1 MRNTNPEGLYSIK
14 GSKFEALD
22 LPVIQEQ
29 RGKDYI
35 KFGIDNLFPQQ
46 LIGLYDSSAMNHTC
60 IDAIKDGIFGEGIV
74 DYGGEYI
81 NTDGDTID
89 EIFSRI
95 SLDYTLFGGYSLNI
109 IWNKEG
115 TRIAEIYHLPFANV
129 RSGKP
134 DEEDKIHSYYYSSD
148 WSQIRKY
155 KPVEYRSY
163 DPTDTKKDSASQI
176 YYCKNYNPGQEI
188 YPLPAYIGGVNDIQL
203 DARVSRFHNANISN
217 GLAPSMFVQFRNGIP
232 NPEER
237 RDIYREIEDTFS
249 GEENAGR
256 FFLAFS
262 EPGKEL
268 QVTPIEN
275 ANDDYYLTLEQRITS
290 RILTAHRITSPLL
303 LGIKDGAGFSSNSDE
318 IITSYSHFMNTVVR
332 PKQSKIIDT
341 YGYILSLA
349 GFNVKLEVA
358 PVPMIIGTEADDPA
372 LQEDITNIAND

>member
-22 LPVIQEQ
+22 LPVIQET

-35 KFGIDNLFPQQ
+35 KFGLDNLFPQQ
-46 LIGLYDSSAMNHTC
+46 LIKLYDSSAMNHTC
-60 IDAIKDGIFGEGIV
+60 IDAITDGIYGEGIK
-74 DYGGEYI
+74 DYGGEYVNTEGETI
-81 NTDGDTID
+81 NDV
-89 EIFSRI
+89 FQKI
-95 SLDYTLFGGYSLNI
+95 SLDYTLFGGYSVNI

-134 DEEDKIHSYYYSSD
+134 DEEDRVNNYFYSSD
-148 WSQIRKY
+148 WNQIRKY
-155 KPVEYRSY
+155 KPVEYKSFNV
-163 DPTDTKKDSASQI
+163 TDTKKDSASQI
-176 YYCKNYNPGQEI
+176 YYCKNYNPGQNV

-237 RDIYREIEDTFS
+237 RDIYREIEDTFT
-249 GEENAGR
+249 GEDNAGR

-332 PKQSKIIDT
+332 PKQTKVLDT

-349 GFNVKLEVA
+349 GWNVKLEVE
-358 PVPMIIGTEADDPA
+358 PVPMLIGTDTDDPA
-372 LQEDITNIAND
+372 LAEDITNIANE

>member
-1 MRNTNPEGLYSIK
+1 MRTQTHEGLYSIK
-14 GSKFEALD
+14 GNKFEALD

-35 KFGIDNLFPQQ
+35 KFGLDNLFPQT

-60 IDAIKDGIFGEGIV
+60 IDAIKDGIYGEGIK
-74 DYGGEYI
+74 DYGSEYI
-81 NTDGDTID
+81 NSEGETID
-89 EIFSRI
+89 DIFEKI
-95 SLDYTLFGGYSLNI
+95 SLDYTLFGGYALNVI
-109 IWNKEG
+109 FNKEG
-115 TRIAEIYHLPFANV
+115 SRIAEIYHLPFANV

-134 DEEDKIHSYYYSSD
+134 DEEDHIYSYYYSSD

-155 KPVEYRSY
+155 KPVEYKAF
-163 DPTDTKKDSASQI
+163 DVTDNKKDNASQI

-217 GLAPSMFVQFRNGIP
+217 GLAPSMFIQFRNGIP

-237 RDIYREIEDTFS
+237 RDIFNSINDTFS
-249 GEENAGR
+249 GEDAAGR

-268 QVTPIEN
+268 QVTPVEN
-275 ANDDYYLTLEQRITS
+275 ANDEYYITLEQRITS

-332 PKQSKIIDT
+332 PKQTKVINT

-349 GFNVKLEVA
+349 GWNVKLEVE
-358 PVPMIIGTEADDPA
+358 PVPMIIGTDAEDPA
-372 LQEDITNIAND
+372 LEEDITNIAND